1 MKHSNSTNLQAI
13 ENGLERW
20 FSNARKVVITGVGNS
35 LRKDDFIG
43 IKIIRNL
50 RENGLQ
56 SVYLIECE
64 TAPENFIKPISEFNP
79 THVLIIDAAQLNL
92 KPGSIK
98 LIESE
103 DIAGIPVSSH
113 ALPLHIFCDY
123 LVEITGAKVA
133 LLAIQPKET
142 GFGEGLTRELKE
154 TANDLTNILKE
165 ILPK

>member
-1 MKHSNSTNLQAI
+1 MKHRNSTNLQAI
-13 ENGLERW
+13 ESSLERW
-20 FSNARKVVITGVGNS
+20 FSNARNVVIAGVGNS

-43 IKIIRNL
+43 IIIIRNL
-50 RENGLQ
+50 REKDLQ

-79 THVLIIDAAQLNL
+79 THVLIIDAALLDL
-92 KPGSIK
+92 KPGSLK

-103 DIAGIPVSSH
+103 EIAGIPVSTH

-154 TANDLTNILKE
+154 TANVLTNILKE

>member
-1 MKHSNSTNLQAI
+1 MKHRNSTNLQAI
-13 ENGLERW
+13 ESSLERW
-20 FSNARKVVITGVGNS
+20 FSNARKVVIAGVGNL

-50 RENGLQ
+50 REKGLQ

-142 GFGEGLTRELKE
+142 GFGEGLTTELKKA
-154 TANDLTNILKE
+154 ANVLTNILIE

>member
-1 MKHSNSTNLQAI
+1 MKHRNSTNLQAI
-13 ENGLERW
+13 ESSLERW
-20 FSNARKVVITGVGNS
+20 FSNARKVVIAGVGNS

-142 GFGEGLTRELKE
+142 GFGEGLTTELKKA
-154 TANDLTNILKE
+154 ANVLTNILIE